1 MRYLW
6 LVVCVLLV
14 ACGSDDKTSE
24 PRSYALNG
32 FWNGQLDQGDDLRM
46 LVYNGEVFARD
57 AQQGYYGTLTYND
70 YDLEAKITLSSK
82 FFTEAEEASNEFVS
96 ANAGPLYTLT
106 GLYYQVEAMPQL
118 IGDYSSTE
126 NGSFKFENDG
136 TWKSSSSLT
145 VLSGKWQSH
154 DAELY
159 IQPNTNK
166 SRYEFRKITPAADI
180 NGCTYNGEIILLN
193 STNSLYQVNLK
204 ERKNC
209 LGFNRAGQG
218 YAAVNAEGELEFYL
232 SSGSSLLFMTFQ
244 PSSGGTPSAPNPDPN
259 PDPTPDEDDETD
271 PDPVEPP
278 ENDNGLPVEP

>member
-6 LVVCVLLV
+6 LVVCVLLI
-14 ACGSDDKTSE
+14 ACGSDDKASE
-24 PRSYALNG
+24 PKSYALNG
-32 FWNGQLDQGDDLRM
+32 FWNGQLDQGEDMRM

-57 AQQGYYGTLTYND
+57 AQQGYYGNLTYND
-70 YDLEAKITLSSK
+70 YDLEAKITLNAK
-82 FFTEAEEASNEFVS
+82 LFTTADETSNEFIS
-96 ANAGPLYTLT
+96 ASTGPFYRLT
-106 GLYYQVEAMPQL
+106 GLYYQVETMPKL
-118 IGDYSSTE
+118 IGDYSSAV

-145 VLSGKWQSH
+145 SLSGKWQSN

-166 SRYEFRKITPAADI
+166 SRYEFRKITPATDI

-193 STNSLYQVNLK
+193 SSNSLYQVNLK

-218 YAAVNAEGELEFYL
+218 YAAINAEGDLEFYL
-232 SSGSSLLFMTFQ
+232 RSGGSLLFMTFQ
-244 PSSGGTPSAPNPDPN
+244 PAIGGGSVSPT
-259 PDPTPDEDDETD
+259 PDPTPGDGDETVD
-271 PDPVEPP
+271 DTIEPP
-278 ENDNGLPVEP
+278 LDNNNLPTQP